1 MTVAA
6 QQSSNLCQ
14 RCHNI
19 CPSLTTS
26 DGQGHGSAAEHSDHR
41 HPHIKAKHLPPLG
54 HLCRRPPSTK
64 TQPSR
69 VGTAYNSRRSAS
81 PRQIWHVRFIAA
93 ADPHLLVGPGVGN
106 SPAAAEN
113 PYLIARSTVGDS
125 PVVVTGPHLIVGSG
139 VGGSPVAVIG
149 PISSSNLEWV
159 APPSVA
165 PKAQDLAARLG
176 PRLTPHLHRPRMTPR
191 DHALTSTVDHNTPP
205 PPGCDTSSL
214 TQRANLRC
222 SHPCPPPGLSLL

>member
-1 MTVAA
+1 MSVAA
-6 QQSSNLCQ
+6 QQSSNLRQ

-26 DGQGHGSAAEHSDHR
+26 DGQGHGSATEHSDHR

-54 HLCRRPPSTK
+54 HLCRRPNSTK

-81 PRQIWHVRFIAA
+81 PHQIWHVRFIAV
-93 ADPHLLVGPGVGN
+93 ADPHLIGPGVGN
-106 SPAAAEN
+106 SPAAADD

-125 PVVVTGPHLIVGSG
+125 PVVVTSSHLIVGSG

-149 PISSSNLEWV
+149 PHLLVGFGVGGSPFGGTESPRSGR
-159 APPSVA
+159 A
-165 PKAQDLAARLG
+165 AQ
-176 PRLTPHLHRPRMTPR
+176 
-191 DHALTSTVDHNTPP
+191 TSTHATPTPP
-205 PPGCDTSSL
+205 ENDTS
-214 TQRANLRC
+214 
-222 SHPCPPPGLSLL
+222 

>member
-81 PRQIWHVRFIAA
+81 PHQIWHVRFIAA

-149 PISSSNLEWV
+149 PHLIVESGVGGSPFGGTESPRSGRV
-159 APPSVA
+159 ARTSTHATPTPPENDTS
-165 PKAQDLAARLG
+165 R
-176 PRLTPHLHRPRMTPR
+176 PRLDLDRRPQ
-191 DHALTSTVDHNTPP
+191 HASTAW
-205 PPGCDTSSL
+205 L
-214 TQRANLRC
+214 
-222 SHPCPPPGLSLL
+222 